1 MIPYEETF
9 LQLELEKGWGKWE
22 VSESP
27 LLALSEKEKIHPGL
41 VPGAELACRGALS
54 LDRYLYFSQ

>member
-27 LLALSEKEKIHPGL
+27 LLALSEEKIHPGL
-41 VPGAELACRGALS
+41 VPGAELARRGALS
-54 LDRYLYFSQ
+54 LDSCL

>member
-27 LLALSEKEKIHPGL
+27 LLVLSEKKKIHPGL

-54 LDRYLYFSQ
+54 LDSCLYFSQ

>member
-27 LLALSEKEKIHPGL
+27 LLALSEEKIHPGL
-41 VPGAELACRGALS
+41 VPGAELARSGALS
-54 LDRYLYFSQ
+54 LDSCL